1 MAKKKEKSPL
11 WEILLNM
18 VLTVFV
24 LGMVFYTFYYIDQE
38 SRSEE
43 AIERKTEKKFNE
55 FVEGLKLGSVYELV
69 MDGNAIL
76 AVTINATT
84 YKSNIIT
91 IEEYPDYIDQDRILN
106 NVAPNQVHYKVNDLS
121 DSIVIYYPGD
131 IFDFIEK
138 FKDSDKGK

>member
-91 IEEYPDYIDQDRILN
+91 IEEYPDYIDQDRVLN
-106 NVAPNQVHYKVNDLS
+106 NVAPTQVHYKVNDLS